1 MPRTVP
7 LDKQKDSLRKM
18 FAHAMAEKDW
28 NQKHLA
34 KICGMTESQ
43 ISLILKNPE
52 KHRFTSI
59 IVVARKLGISEIPIV
74 R

>member
-1 MPRTVP
+1 MPRLLP
-7 LDKQKDSLRKM
+7 SDKQADCIRKL
-18 FAHAMAEKDW
+18 FNHAMAEKDW

-34 KICGMTESQ
+34 KICKMSESQ
-43 ISLILKNPE
+43 ISLIMKYPE

-59 IVVARKLGISEIPIV
+59 ITVARKLGISEIPII